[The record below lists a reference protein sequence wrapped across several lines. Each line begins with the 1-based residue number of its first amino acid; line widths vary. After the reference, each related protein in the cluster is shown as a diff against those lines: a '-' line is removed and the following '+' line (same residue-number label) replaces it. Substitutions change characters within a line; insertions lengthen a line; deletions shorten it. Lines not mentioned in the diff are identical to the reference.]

1 MRRKI
6 LVRVS
11 GWHPSLPKA
20 EVKAVLE
27 AEGLAYDTLLD
38 SRMLLMVESDEAS
51 IEALKR
57 RCSYV
62 RRIALWIASC
72 GSDPD
77 SVTDALSKADLHSF
91 MESNRSFKVY
101 AERLDP
107 SMCGL
112 SKRLEEAAGDTIRRR
127 GFKVDLEKPDYTILC
142 FIDSG
147 LAHIGLQVSRLRFTD
162 LFMDRLPIRR
172 PALHPSTLQPDIAR
186 CLVNLSRAEVGD
198 FLLDVFCGV
207 GGILIEAAML
217 GCRVAGIDMDME
229 MLRKAEANLRG
240 YRLTFDGL
248 IRGDARKL
256 PFSNVDRIVTDPP
269 YGRASST
276 KGVDPVKLIGDF
288 LQEAYDVVKRGGY
301 LCFMSPIEF
310 EASKLIENTGFTI
323 IEKHTQRVHGN
334 LTREIFVCRR

>member
-1 MRRKI
+1 MNRRI

-27 AEGLAYDTLLD
+27 AEGLAYDVILD
-38 SRMLLMVESDEAS
+38 SRMLLLVETDESS
-51 IEALKR
+51 IEALER

-72 GSDPD
+72 RADPESIID
-77 SVTDALSKADLHSF
+77 TLSRIDFPSL
-91 MESNRSFKVY
+91 MEEGRSFRVDT
-101 AERLDP
+101 ERLDP
-107 SMCGL
+107 SMRGL
-112 SKRLEEAAGDTIRRR
+112 SRRLEAAAGDAIGRK
-127 GFKVDLEKPDYTILC
+127 GFRVDLEKPDYIVVC
-142 FIDSG
+142 FLDSG
-147 LAHIGLQVSRLRFTD
+147 LAHIGIQVSRLKFTE
-162 LFMDRLPIRR
+162 LFMDRIPIRR

-186 CLVNLSRAEVGD
+186 CLVNLSRARAGD

-207 GGILIEAAML
+207 GGILIEAAL
-217 GCRVAGIDMDME
+217 IGCRIAGIDMDMD
-229 MLRKAEANLRG
+229 MIRKAESNLRG
-240 YRLTFDGL
+240 YGLVFDGL
-248 IRGDARKL
+248 IRGDARRI

-276 KGVDPVKLIGDF
+276 KGVDPVKLIDDF
-288 LQEAYDVVKRGGY
+288 LHEAYNTIRKGGY

-310 EASKLIENTGFTI
+310 EVSKLVEDAGFVI
-323 IEKHTQRVHGN
+323 LEKYIQRVHGN

>member
-1 MRRKI
+1 MKRI
-6 LVRVS
+6 LIRVS

-27 AEGLAYDTLLD
+27 AEGLAYDILLD

-51 IEALKR
+51 IKVLER

-72 GSDPD
+72 RADPD
-77 SVTDALSKADLHSF
+77 SIIDTLSKADLPSF
-91 MESNRSFKVY
+91 MEPNRSFKVY
-101 AERLDP
+101 TERLDP
-107 SMCGL
+107 SMHGL
-112 SKRLEEAAGDTIRRR
+112 SKRIEEAAGDAIRRR
-127 GFKVDLEKPDYTILC
+127 GFKVDLDKPDYTIVC
-142 FIDSG
+142 FLDSG
-147 LAHIGLQVSRLRFTD
+147 LAHIGVQVSRLRFTE

-186 CLVNLSRAEVGD
+186 CLVNLSRARAGD

-207 GGILIEAAML
+207 GGILIEAAIL
-217 GCRVAGIDMDME
+217 GCRVAGIDMDIE

-240 YRLTFDGL
+240 YMLIFDGL
-248 IRGDARKL
+248 IRGDARKI

-276 KGVDPVKLIGDF
+276 RGLNPIKLIDDF
-288 LQEAYDVVKRGGY
+288 LEEAYYVIRRGGY
-301 LCFMSPIEF
+301 LCFMSPVEF
-310 EASKLIENTGFTI
+310 EASKLIEDKGFTI
-323 IEKHTQRVHGN
+323 IERYTQKVHGK